1 MSNKT
6 INEIAILKD
15 DLLRDKKIPDL
26 SNNYILFPGITLQD
40 YLDNP
45 IYTSIE
51 CVEGINKLTLAISK
65 NSFEAAVKKG
75 LLVKKEA
82 YIDKYTKLVDPNL
95 VLKGRR
101 SLKDYSNSF
110 IDDVAGVVI
119 KYTKSH
125 GYGRF
130 YATGSKSLQN
140 MEKKLRSFLLLKT
153 VTNLETLGLDW
164 VKDPVGNPCFCYKD
178 YDLKN
183 SMPTMLLNFIQV
195 NGFYEQ
201 KNLSDRQ
208 SVLKKIVSNRELL
221 YEEVSKQ
228 TGLDIS
234 VCKQTILAIIYGAKL
249 SEHHKK
255 SPLLVDLDIEMEDI
269 FKFICQG
276 NNGDILSTFYK
287 NHEPEKYVSRRGQCL
302 SFVYFALESVLMFY
316 LLVTLENTLRG
327 DKKLV
332 TNIKNQPI
340 DIFAVDNFKTEIIL
354 MHDGFLIPERYIAC
368 IGDEN
373 MLHFL
378 NKIVNDFTQ
387 FSTPL
392 VFVEKTIECNVKD
405 IFNGLHHTAN
415 AIGQV
420 VSGGNTAQIV
430 AVLDYISDKFFRNTE
445 GFHFKKT
452 DGSWKTIFNL
462 KDPYAKT
469 AFKTLL
475 RSSFIHF
482 ENKNDESIL
491 IHKNAL
497 ELSRMAVACS
507 EHEIPERKS
516 EINLFTPKKG
526 CLLANNGVIYNI
538 ENEIVVKQLSQLPEL
553 HFKSKLNVDAIKLE
567 YMLKYKNSELEQG
580 SFLIKERLTQIFG
593 LSQIDYILMC
603 LCAILEGKMS
613 KKLILIY
620 SSHRNSGKS
629 VFVHFL
635 AEVFGSYYGTFNLS
649 ELKTNKRSSG
659 DIAKD
664 NFWMYPFCHTL
675 ICVAGENAS
684 PENHLSGGLIKVLQ
698 GGDRIAMRKNY
709 TDPWDCVLNAIPI
722 IASNNLLLIE
732 DEEVLE
738 TIITFIAISKLT
750 DNESEIDHSKNV
762 YKKVNNFKIS
772 DGISDFPEKAL
783 FLIMGYS
790 KKVYNFSVCP
800 PEVFKARNDMKLLNP
815 IETFIKHYDYE
826 ITGNEKDL
834 IRMEDLKKDL
844 SEHFIESKEVNLR
857 LKQLKSLGDLKISR
871 KRIEGTLNAV
881 STMSGIRKIK
891 KKPE

>member
-1 MSNKT
+1 MNNRI
-6 INEIAILKD
+6 INEIAIFED
-15 DLLRDKKIPDL
+15 DLLRDKKVHNL
-26 SNNYILFPGITLQD
+26 SNNYNLFPGITLQD

-45 IYTSIE
+45 IVTSIE
-51 CVEGINKLTLAISK
+51 CIEGINKLTLAMSK

-82 YIDKYTKLVDPNL
+82 FIDQYTNLVDSSL

-101 SLKDYSNSF
+101 SLREYSNSF
-110 IDDVAGVVI
+110 IDDVRGVVI
-119 KYTKSH
+119 KYTKTD

-130 YATGSKSLQN
+130 YARGSKSLQN
-140 MEKKLRSFLLLKT
+140 MEKNLRSFLLLKT
-153 VTNLETLGLDW
+153 ITNLETLGLDW
-164 VKDPVGNPCFCYKD
+164 VKNSEGNPCFNYKD

-183 SMPTMLLNFIQV
+183 SMPTMLLNFLQA
-195 NGFYEQ
+195 NGFYKEE
-201 KNLSDRQ
+201 SVIDRQ
-208 SVLKKIVSNRELL
+208 SVLKKIVLNRQLFL
-221 YEEVSKQ
+221 EVVSEQ

-234 VCKQTILAIIYGAKL
+234 VCKQTILSIIYGATL

-255 SPLLVDLDIEMEDI
+255 SPLLIELDIEMEDI

-287 NHEPEKYVSRRGQCL
+287 DHGSDKHVSKRGQCL
-302 SFVYFALESVLMFY
+302 SFVYFALESILMFY
-316 LLVTLENTLRG
+316 LLVILENTLRG
-327 DKKLV
+327 DNKLV
-332 TNIKNQPI
+332 TNIKTKPI
-340 DIFAVDNFKTEIIL
+340 DIFAVNDFKTEIIL
-354 MHDGFLIPERYIAC
+354 MHDGFYIPERYIAS
-368 IGDEN
+368 IGEEN
-373 MLHFL
+373 MVHFL
-378 NKIVNDFTQ
+378 NKTVNDFTQ

-392 VFVEKTIECNVKD
+392 VFVDKTIECNVKD
-405 IFNGLHHTAN
+405 IFNGLNHTAN

-420 VSGGNTAQIV
+420 VSGGDTAQIV
-430 AVLDYISDKFFRNTE
+430 AVLDYISDRFFRNAE

-482 ENKNDESIL
+482 ENKNDESVL

-497 ELSRMAVACS
+497 ELSRMAIACS

-526 CLLANNGVIYNI
+526 CLLANNGVIYNV
-538 ENEIVVKQLSQLPEL
+538 ENNIVVKQLSQLPEL
-553 HFKSKLNVDAIKLE
+553 YFKSKLNIDAIKLE
-567 YMLKYKNSELEQG
+567 YMLKHKSSDLEQG

-593 LSQIDYILMC
+593 LNQIDYILMC

-649 ELKTNKRSSG
+649 ELKMNKRSCG

-684 PENHLSGGLIKVLQ
+684 PDNQLNGGLIKVLQ
-698 GGDRIAMRKNY
+698 GGDRIAIRKNY

-722 IASNNLLLIE
+722 VASNNLLQIE

-738 TIITFIAISKLT
+738 TIIPFIAISKLT
-750 DNESEIDHSKNV
+750 DNEFEIDHSKNV
-762 YKKVNNFKIS
+762 YKKINNFKIS
-772 DGISDFPEKAL
+772 NDISDFPEKAL

-790 KKVYNFSVCP
+790 KKVYNFSACP
-800 PEVFKARNDMKLLNP
+800 PEVLKTRNDMKLLNP
-815 IETFIKHYDYE
+815 IEIFMKQYDYE
-826 ITGNEKDL
+826 ITGNQKDL
-834 IRMEDLKKDL
+834 IRMEGLKKDL
-844 SEHFIESKEVNLR
+844 AEYYIESKEVNLR

-871 KRIEGTLNAV
+871 KRFEGTLNAV
-881 STMSGIRKIK
+881 STMSGIKKIK